1 MNDATRKP
9 RLALGAGLL
18 MPGLGQLYV
27 GDLPRGLCFLLGVA
41 LAVPGAVHLALWG
54 PPRLLCFVVLAGLV
68 AATALY
74 VWSVWDAVRLARR
87 ASAKALHRWQHP
99 RVYALYVVASYVFVL
114 APSTA
119 GVRRDRLEAFKV
131 PSASLSPG
139 ILPGD
144 RIFVDKTVGQPGGAK
159 LWRGAIV
166 VFIYPNDRTSIF
178 VKRVI
183 GLPGDRIEMEGN
195 NLRVNGNSVSQGPA
209 SEPLPSAFA
218 GLRAFRERGDRGE
231 YTVLWPSGKA
241 SESSDPLPSSFV
253 VPAGQLFVLGD
264 NRGASVDSRRFG
276 TVPVA
281 DVKGVARQIWFSAS
295 AQDGVRWSRF
305 GKVLSP

>member
-1 MNDATRKP
+1 VNDATRKP

-27 GDLPRGLCFLLGVA
+27 GDLPRGLCFLFGVA
-41 LAVPGAVHLALWG
+41 LAVPAAVHLALWG
-54 PPRLLCFVVLAGLV
+54 PPRLLCFVVLAGVVV
-68 AATALY
+68 ATGLY
-74 VWSVWDAVRLARR
+74 VWSVRDAVRLARR
-87 ASAKALHRWQHP
+87 ASPKALHQWQQP

-119 GVRRDRLEAFKV
+119 GVRRDLLEAFKV

-209 SEPLPSAFA
+209 NEPLPSAFT

-231 YTVLWPSGKA
+231 YTVLWPSGDA
-241 SESSDPLPSSFV
+241 SESSDPSPSSFV

-295 AQDGVRWSRF
+295 AQDGVRWRRF